1 MSILLIAF
9 LAGIVSFISP
19 CIIPMLSVYFSMITG
34 LSLKELRNLPENRTL
49 KKYVLGNTLMFVLA
63 FTIVFTL
70 AGGAAGYLAGFLS
83 KYGRYF
89 EILGGSLVIILGL
102 NLLGV
107 FKFNFVDRC
116 NMPGQKAKVGSGY
129 FSSFIVG
136 LIFAVACSHCIGP
149 VLYSILI
156 MAGSL
161 GSITNGMLVMF
172 LFSIG
177 LAIPYILAGLYMDKI
192 IKLIHK
198 TQRISKGL
206 NIATGIIIIGLGV
219 LILTGNFY
227 LLTAYTAKLLP
238 FKLPI
243 GM

>member
-1 MSILLIAF
+1 MSIYLIAF

-34 LSLKELRNLPENRTL
+34 LSLKELKNLSSDRSL

-70 AGGAAGYLAGFLS
+70 AGGAASLLADFLG

-89 EILGGSLVIILGL
+89 DIIGGILVIFLGL
-102 NLLGV
+102 NMFGI
-107 FKFNFVDRC
+107 FKFNFLDKC
-116 NMPGQKAKVGSGY
+116 NMPEKKAKRGGY

-156 MAGSL
+156 MAGSM
-161 GSITNGMLVMF
+161 GSVTNGMLVMF
-172 LFSIG
+172 IFSIG
-177 LAIPYILAGLYMDKI
+177 LAIPYIFAGLYMDKI
-192 IKLIHK
+192 IKVIHK
-198 TQRISKGL
+198 TNKFDKGL
-206 NIATGIIIIGLGV
+206 KIVTGSIIILLGI

-227 LLTAYTAKLLP
+227 MLTTWTSKLLP

>member
-1 MSILLIAF
+1 MSIYIIAF

-34 LSLKELRNLPENRTL
+34 LSLKELRNLPADKNL

-70 AGGAAGYLAGFLS
+70 AGGAAGYIAGFMT

-89 EILGGSLVIILGL
+89 ELFGGALVIVLGL
-102 NLLGV
+102 NLIGV
-107 FKFNFVDRC
+107 LKLNFLKSC
-116 NMPGQKAKVGSGY
+116 NMPEKRAKFGSGY
-129 FSSFIVG
+129 LSSFIVG
-136 LIFAVACSHCIGP
+136 LIFAIACSHCIGP

-161 GSITNGMLVMF
+161 GSVTNGMLVMF
-172 LFSIG
+172 LFSVG
-177 LAIPYILAGLYMDKI
+177 LAIPYIIAGLYMDKI
-192 IKLIHK
+192 IKIIHK
-198 TQRISKGL
+198 TNKISKGL
-206 NIATGIIIIGLGV
+206 NITTGIIIIALGL

-227 LLTAYTAKLLP
+227 ILTEFTTKILP